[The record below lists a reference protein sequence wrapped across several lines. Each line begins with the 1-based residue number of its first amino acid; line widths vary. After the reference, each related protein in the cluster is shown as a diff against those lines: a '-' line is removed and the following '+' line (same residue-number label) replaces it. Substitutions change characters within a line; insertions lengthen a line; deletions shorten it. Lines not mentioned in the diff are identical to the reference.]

1 MVKPEHLRTL
11 REVVNRGS
19 FAAAANRLGYT
30 PSAVSQQMT
39 ALERELGVSLFIRS
53 AHSVLPTNAA
63 EVMARHAATVLGDL
77 DRLVTAVRETHRDT
91 RRQLRLGAFSS
102 FVLHRIAPVLRQ
114 LPPDDRACFRLSVGE
129 PSQLIPHLGAGG
141 EMDAAIVYRVGDAG
155 LSWPSSVEQRWIA
168 EDPFKVVLPRSW
180 PGLAPYRAEQ
190 LADLPWVVH
199 HPASSDASFFDGLFA
214 RWGLH
219 PRVVG
224 YSDDFNATLAMVAAG
239 MGAALIPELA
249 LPAHDPGIVVADV
262 PWLRTS
268 RSIFA
273 LVRPDRE
280 TARLSAFLDSLHRPD
295 ADAERGDG

>member
-11 REVVNRGS
+11 REVIRRGS

-39 ALERELGVSLFIRS
+39 ALEREIGVRLFIRS

-63 EVMARHAATVLGDL
+63 EVMARHASTVLSDI
-77 DRLVTAVRETHRDT
+77 DRLVAAVRETHRNT

-102 FVLHRIAPVLRQ
+102 FVLHRITAVLQ
-114 LPPDDRACFRLSVGE
+114 QMSPDDRACFRLSVGE
-129 PSQLIPHLGAGG
+129 PSQLIPQLGAGG

-180 PGLAPYRAEQ
+180 PDLAPYRAEQ
-190 LADLPWVVH
+190 LVDLPWVVH

-214 RWGLH
+214 RWALH
-219 PRVVG
+219 PRIVG

-249 LPAHDPGIVVADV
+249 LPARDCGTVIADV
-262 PWLRTS
+262 PWLNTS

-273 LVRPDRE
+273 LVRSDRE
-280 TARLSAFLDSLHRPD
+280 TARLSAFLDSLHRPV
-295 ADAERGDG
+295 